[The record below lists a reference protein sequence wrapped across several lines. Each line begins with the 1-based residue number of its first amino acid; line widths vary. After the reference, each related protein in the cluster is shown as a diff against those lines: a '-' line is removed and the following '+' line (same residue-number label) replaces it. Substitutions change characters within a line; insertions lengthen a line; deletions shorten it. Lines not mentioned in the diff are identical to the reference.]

1 MSLDIDCIEPE
12 LIKVCL
18 TEDGFTSCCYVTSHH
33 LVPDKEPQL
42 RAANL
47 RAALAALEPV
57 SPTT

>member
-1 MSLDIDCIEPE
+1 MSLEINCIEPE
-12 LIKVCL
+12 LIQVCL

-47 RAALAALEPV
+47 RAATAALEPAAAAA
-57 SPTT
+57 

>member
-1 MSLDIDCIEPE
+1 MLDVDCIEPE

-47 RAALAALEPV
+47 RAAAAALEPA
-57 SPTT
+57 TAAA

>member
-1 MSLDIDCIEPE
+1 MLDIDCIEPE

-33 LVPDKEPQL
+33 LVPDKERQL
-42 RAANL
+42 RAANF
-47 RAALAALEPV
+47 RDALAALEPT